1 MECCVGRTIDS
12 PDVGRYTQAGHDE
25 MPSIEKIH
33 SIFELLRKH
42 YKSGLTNKE
51 ISEALGIPPSTCYRI
66 LASLRRYDYVHQNRS
81 DSRYVLGFAHLRLAD
96 SVVDGI
102 DLAAVCLPYLEDL
115 HFQTDE
121 TTFFALYNGKAC
133 IAMEVCGQIDTR
145 VSVGRGAIMPMY
157 CAAAGKAVLAF
168 LPDKE
173 RRATID
179 ALDLHP
185 HTPQTLVDR
194 PRLEAELAQIR
205 DVGVAFNHQEFHR
218 GISALASPLFNVD
231 NRVVGALALVGT
243 SIDLDQSQMEEHAP
257 LFVEASASVS
267 GRLGSK
273 YPAHILQ
280 RWEIVGRVD

>member
-1 MECCVGRTIDS
+1 
-12 PDVGRYTQAGHDE
+12 

-51 ISEALGIPPSTCYRI
+51 ISETLGIPPSTCYRI
-66 LASLRRYDYVHQNRS
+66 LASLRKYDYVHQNKS

-102 DLAAVCLPYLEDL
+102 DLAAVCLPYLEEL

-145 VSVGRGAIMPMY
+145 VSVARGAIMPMY

-173 RRATID
+173 RRAVLDNMPLESYTPETI
-179 ALDLHP
+179 
-185 HTPQTLVDR
+185 VDR
-194 PRLEAELAQIR
+194 GRLEEELARIR
-205 DVGVAFNHQEFHR
+205 ATGVAFNHQEFHR
-218 GISALASPLFNVD
+218 GISALASPLFSIE
-231 NRVVGALALVGT
+231 NRVLGALALVGT
-243 SIDLDQSQMEEHAP
+243 SIDLDQAQMEEHAP

-267 GRLGSK
+267 ARMGSRF
-273 YPAHILQ
+273 PAHILEH
-280 RWEIVGRVD
+280 WDLAGRSG